1 VNPLFANSVPAAAT
15 GDVDVSV
22 FAQHHGYVNS
32 LAFHPDGKARD
43 FCSSSMDVD
52 TVGLVV
58 SGGQDKLI
66 YVHRPG
72 DSQPSHVLVG
82 HENNVSPS

>member
-1 VNPLFANSVPAAAT
+1 ML
-15 GDVDVSV
+15 
-22 FAQHHGYVNS
+22 
-32 LAFHPDGKARD
+32 LII
-43 FCSSSMDVD
+43 
-52 TVGLVV
+52 GLVV

-82 HENNVSPS
+82 HENNVPLAL

>member
-1 VNPLFANSVPAAAT
+1 MFPFSLSIMDMLILWRFIRMVSREWKESV
-15 GDVDVSV
+15 
-22 FAQHHGYVNS
+22 
-32 LAFHPDGKARD
+32 L
-43 FCSSSMDVD
+43 M
-52 TVGLVV
+52 VGFVI

-82 HENNVSPS
+82 HENNVSSYYGDE

>member
-1 VNPLFANSVPAAAT
+1 MV
-15 GDVDVSV
+15 
-22 FAQHHGYVNS
+22 
-32 LAFHPDGKARD
+32 
-43 FCSSSMDVD
+43 VD

-82 HENNVSPS
+82 HENNVSSFWGWWN

>member
-1 VNPLFANSVPAAAT
+1 
-15 GDVDVSV
+15 
-22 FAQHHGYVNS
+22 
-32 LAFHPDGKARD
+32 
-43 FCSSSMDVD
+43 M
-52 TVGLVV
+52 VGFVV

-82 HENNVSPS
+82 HENNVYPPPRRWVMVGVCITCGN

>member
-1 VNPLFANSVPAAAT
+1 MFPFSLSIMDMLILWRFIQM
-15 GDVDVSV
+15 VSSGWKEC
-22 FAQHHGYVNS
+22 A
-32 LAFHPDGKARD
+32 L
-43 FCSSSMDVD
+43 M
-52 TVGLVV
+52 VGLVI

-82 HENNVSPS
+82 HENNVSSFLCR

>member
-1 VNPLFANSVPAAAT
+1 
-15 GDVDVSV
+15 
-22 FAQHHGYVNS
+22 
-32 LAFHPDGKARD
+32 
-43 FCSSSMDVD
+43 M
-52 TVGLVV
+52 VGLVI

-82 HENNVSPS
+82 HENNVSSFLCR